1 MGELGAHR
9 RLQPRLTVTRPG
21 VVVPVRRDPSG
32 RRGPT
37 KTAARGPGW
46 RRTSHGLYVPSGVD
60 GGRADQRIV
69 EAAAVLPSVGGVTG
83 WAALR
88 WAGGSWFSG
97 VSASGE
103 PCDVCLATGG
113 ADVRRQ
119 AGIAV
124 SAESL
129 GPDELT
135 EIDGMPLT
143 SAVRSVAFEM
153 RHASRVRDAVVVAD
167 MAAYDDLVSL
177 GELGAFLESE
187 LPRTGIIQARE
198 ALTFARENAWS
209 PQEVATRLFWEMQL
223 GLPKLLCNVP
233 VFDVSGRHLVTP
245 DLLDVEAGVVVD
257 YNGELHLDPARRRAD
272 RDREELLRD
281 VGLEL
286 VEVVARDLAE
296 PMRLEARVTRA
307 RAAGLAKASIPRS
320 WTVVQPGWWTDT
332 STVEARRAL
341 SPYDR
346 QRLLAYRRPA
356 A

>member
-1 MGELGAHR
+1 ML
-9 RLQPRLTVTRPG
+9 PG
-21 VVVPVRRDPSG
+21 
-32 RRGPT
+32 
-37 KTAARGPGW
+37 
-46 RRTSHGLYVPSGVD
+46 
-60 GGRADQRIV
+60 
-69 EAAAVLPSVGGVTG
+69 VGGVTG

-97 VSASGE
+97 ESATGE
-103 PCDVCLATGG
+103 AVDVCLATGG
-113 ADVRRQ
+113 ADVRPQ
-119 AGIAV
+119 AGIAI

-135 EIDGMPLT
+135 EIEGVPLT
-143 SAVRSVAFEM
+143 TAVRSVAFEM

-177 GELGAFLESE
+177 AELSAYLESE

-198 ALTFARENAWS
+198 AVSLARENAWS
-209 PQEVATRLFWEMQL
+209 PQEVATRLFWEVQL
-223 GLPKLLCNVP
+223 GLPQLLCNVP
-233 VFDVSGRHLVTP
+233 VFDVSGRHLLTP
-245 DLLDVEAGVVVD
+245 DLLEVEAGVVVD

-272 RDREELLRD
+272 RNREELLRD
-281 VGLEL
+281 IGLEL
-286 VEVVARDLAE
+286 VEVVAKDLAE
-296 PMRLEARVTRA
+296 PTTLEARMTRA
-307 RAAGLAKASIPRS
+307 RAVGLARASSLRR
-320 WTVVQPGWWTDT
+320 WTVEQPGWWTDT